1 MINSEYF
8 VKELLKNDID
18 FFSGVPDSLLKN
30 VCYYIE
36 DNIPKK
42 QHIIAANEGNAL
54 SIGIG
59 YHLATNK
66 VPLIYMQN
74 SGLGNIVNPLM
85 SLADKE
91 IYSIP
96 MLMMIGWRG
105 EPGVKDEPQHIKQGR
120 VMLDSLNAMEISHYT
135 ISTDT
140 DEKELS
146 GIIKKSIN
154 ETIKNQHPVALI
166 VKKGTFDSYKL
177 KNTLSKNYDMSR
189 EDAVKVLVNN
199 LNENDVV
206 VSTTGVTSRELFEY
220 REELN
225 QSHKQDF
232 LTVGGMGH
240 ANQIALG
247 IAVQKPNKTIY
258 CFDGDGAMLMHMGSL
273 AINGNIGCKN
283 FKHILL
289 NNGVHDSVGG
299 QQTAAFNIDTIVMMK
314 SLGYKWAKSVET
326 ETELETKMKEMQT
339 IEGPSFL
346 EIKVNPG
353 FRKDLGRPTTTPLEN
368 KLSLMKHIDS

>member
-1 MINSEYF
+1 MIDSKFF
-8 VKELLKNDID
+8 VEELLKNDID

-74 SGLGNIVNPLM
+74 SGLGNVVNPLM

-120 VMLDSLNAMEISHYT
+120 VMVDTLNVMEIPHYT
-135 ISTDT
+135 ISADT
-140 DEKELS
+140 SEKELS
-146 GIIKKSIN
+146 DILKKSIS
-154 ETIKNQHPVALI
+154 ETIKNQNPVALL

-177 KNTLSKNYDMSR
+177 QSTLSKNFDMSR
-189 EDAVKVLVNN
+189 EDALKVLVNN
-199 LNENDVV
+199 LNEDDIV

-258 CFDGDGAMLMHMGSL
+258 CFDGDGAMLMHTGSL

-299 QQTAAFNIDTIVMMK
+299 QQTASFNIDTIEMMK
-314 SLGYKWAKSVET
+314 SFGYKWVKSVET
-326 ETELETKMKEMQT
+326 EKELEKKIKMMKSVD
-339 IEGPSFL
+339 GPAFL

-368 KLSLMKHIDS
+368 KLSLMKHINS